1 MIKNPKW
8 QYSELVLALELY
20 MLYRPNP
27 PGKNSRE
34 VKILSNL
41 LRLNALSNGIVLN
54 KFFRNANG
62 VAMKLQ
68 NFRRFDPMFK
78 GTGLRAGG
86 NMEHEIWER
95 YLKTVCINC
104 LKKYGTFTKD
114 GNDIKFYNEGLW
126 RGFISKKDNS
136 KEYGK

>member
-1 MIKNPKW
+1 MIRNPKW
-8 QYSELVLALELY
+8 EYAELVLALELY
-20 MLYRPNP
+20 MIHRPNP

-41 LRLNALSNGIVLN
+41 LRLNSLSNGIVVN
-54 KFFRNANG
+54 KFFRNTNG

-86 NMEHEIWER
+86 NMEYEIWER
-95 YLKTVCINC
+95 YQNLDK
-104 LKKYGTFTKD
+104 LKKTAERIRNNIEIKMKD
-114 GNDIKFYNEGLW
+114 LINA
-126 RGFISKKDNS
+126 
-136 KEYGK
+136 

>member
-1 MIKNPKW
+1 MTKNPKW
-8 QYSELVLALELY
+8 EYSELVLALELY
-20 MLYRPNP
+20 MLNRPSP
-27 PGKNSRE
+27 PGKNSRD

-54 KFFRNANG
+54 KFFRNTNG

-86 NMEHEIWER
+86 NLEYEIWER
-95 YLKTVCINC
+95 YQNLDK
-104 LKKYGTFTKD
+104 LKKTAERIRNNIEIKMKD
-114 GNDIKFYNEGLW
+114 LIHD
-126 RGFISKKDNS
+126 
-136 KEYGK
+136 

>member
-1 MIKNPKW
+1 MIRNPKW

-41 LRLNALSNGIVLN
+41 LRLNALSNSINLN
-54 KFFRNANG
+54 KFFRNTNG

-95 YLKTVCINC
+95 YQNLDK
-104 LKKYGTFTKD
+104 LKKTAERIRNNIEIKMKD
-114 GNDIKFYNEGLW
+114 LIHD
-126 RGFISKKDNS
+126 
-136 KEYGK
+136 

>member
-54 KFFRNANG
+54 KFFRNTNG

-95 YLKTVCINC
+95 YQNLDK
-104 LKKYGTFTKD
+104 LKKTAERIRNNIEIKMKD
-114 GNDIKFYNEGLW
+114 LIHD
-126 RGFISKKDNS
+126 
-136 KEYGK
+136 

>member
-8 QYSELVLALELY
+8 EYSELVLALELY
-20 MLYRPNP
+20 MLHRPNP

-34 VKILSNL
+34 VKILSNI
-41 LRLNALSNGIVLN
+41 LRLNALSDKFALN
-54 KFFRNANG
+54 KLFRNTNG

-86 NMEHEIWER
+86 NLEHEIWER
-95 YLKTVCINC
+95 YQNLDK
-104 LKKYGTFTKD
+104 LKKTAERIRSNIEIKMKD
-114 GNDIKFYNEGLW
+114 IINV
-126 RGFISKKDNS
+126 
-136 KEYGK
+136 

>member
-41 LRLNALSNGIVLN
+41 LRLNALSNDIVLN
-54 KFFRNANG
+54 KFFRNTNG

-95 YLKTVCINC
+95 YQNLDK
-104 LKKYGTFTKD
+104 LKKTAERIRNNIEIKMKD
-114 GNDIKFYNEGLW
+114 LIHD
-126 RGFISKKDNS
+126 
-136 KEYGK
+136 

>member
-1 MIKNPKW
+1 MIRNPKW

-54 KFFRNANG
+54 KFFRNTNG

-95 YLKTVCINC
+95 YQNLDK
-104 LKKYGTFTKD
+104 LKKTTERIRNNIEIKMKD
-114 GNDIKFYNEGLW
+114 LIHD
-126 RGFISKKDNS
+126 
-136 KEYGK
+136 